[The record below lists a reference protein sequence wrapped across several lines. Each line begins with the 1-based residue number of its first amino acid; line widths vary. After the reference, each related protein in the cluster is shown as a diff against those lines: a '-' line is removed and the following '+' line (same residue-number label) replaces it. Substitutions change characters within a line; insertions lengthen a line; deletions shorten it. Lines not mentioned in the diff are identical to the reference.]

1 MTEPTQPPGGANP
14 PSKRQSAPVSTQ
26 TGMFVINTR
35 QDPAGRVIVI
45 GKASRRRATTFLN
58 IPISKELRDALD
70 DQIIGSLAMGAGAL
84 LEWALAELKRQQL
97 SLEARPRT

>member
-1 MTEPTQPPGGANP
+1 MGKSTQFSGGGNS
-14 PSKRQSAPVSTQ
+14 PSGGQNGPASMQ

-35 QDPAGRVIVI
+35 EDSAGRVIVI

-70 DQIIGSLAMGAGAL
+70 NQIVGSLAMGAGAL
-84 LEWALAELKRQQL
+84 LEWALVELKRQRL

>member
-1 MTEPTQPPGGANP
+1 MRKSTQFPNGGNP
-14 PSKRQSAPVSTQ
+14 SSEDQSNPVSLQ
-26 TGMFVINTR
+26 TGMFVINMR
-35 QDPAGRVIVI
+35 EDPAGRIIVI

-70 DQIIGSLAMGAGAL
+70 NQIVGSLAMGAGAL
-84 LEWALAELKRQQL
+84 LEWALTELKRQQL

>member
-1 MTEPTQPPGGANP
+1 MGKSTQFSSGGNP
-14 PSKRQSAPVSTQ
+14 PSGGDNPPVSLQ
-26 TGMFVINTR
+26 TGMFVINLR
-35 QDPAGRVIVI
+35 EDPAGRVIVI

-70 DQIIGSLAMGAGAL
+70 NQIVGSLAMGAGAL
-84 LEWALAELKRQQL
+84 LEWALTELKRQQL

>member
-1 MTEPTQPPGGANP
+1 MGKSTQPPDGLP
-14 PSKRQSAPVSTQ
+14 PSSEGQSNHPSMQ
-26 TGMFVINTR
+26 TGMFLINTR
-35 QDPAGRVIVI
+35 EDPAGRVIVI

-70 DQIIGSLAMGAGAL
+70 TQIVGSLAMGAGAL
-84 LEWALAELKRQQL
+84 LEWALVELKRQRL

>member
-1 MTEPTQPPGGANP
+1 MGKSTQFPDGGNP
-14 PSKRQSAPVSTQ
+14 SSEGQNSPSLIQ
-26 TGMFVINTR
+26 TGMFLINTR
-35 QDPAGRVIVI
+35 EDSAGRVIVI

-70 DQIIGSLAMGAGAL
+70 TQIVGSLAMGAGAL
-84 LEWALAELKRQQL
+84 LEWALRELKRQKL